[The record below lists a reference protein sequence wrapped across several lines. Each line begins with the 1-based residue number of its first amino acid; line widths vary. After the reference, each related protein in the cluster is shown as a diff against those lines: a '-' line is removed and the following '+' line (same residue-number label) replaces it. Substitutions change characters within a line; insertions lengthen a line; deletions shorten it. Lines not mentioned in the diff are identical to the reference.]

1 MSSVAVV
8 VSNYEELKPYEESYG
23 LDNNVW
29 NDTVTF
35 FVPRVVWPDKP
46 VASDPRKYSELYF
59 DFGDNSF
66 TITPVGD
73 LLRNFGVVGVPIG
86 MFILGLFLRTIYRAL
101 IEGRRITTWSA
112 TLYFMLITAV
122 SYESFYGSILPYLF
136 KVGVTTVVGIV
147 FVNFFARREEASN
160 P

>member
-1 MSSVAVV
+1 M
-8 VSNYEELKPYEESYG
+8 
-23 LDNNVW
+23 
-29 NDTVTF
+29 
-35 FVPRVVWPDKP
+35 VWPDKP

-160 P
+160 R